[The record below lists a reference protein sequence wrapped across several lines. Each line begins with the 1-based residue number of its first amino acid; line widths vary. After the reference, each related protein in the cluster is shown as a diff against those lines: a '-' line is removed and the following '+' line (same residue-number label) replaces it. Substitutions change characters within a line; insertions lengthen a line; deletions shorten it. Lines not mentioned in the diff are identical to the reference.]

1 MADLPARPDLAQ
13 LRRQAKELLAAAHAG
28 DATALA
34 RLEAVSGRPTLAAA
48 QLALAREHG
57 FASWSQLK
65 DEVEARLAALLSES
79 AMRRFNE
86 PRPEVR
92 ARLETAADARALLA
106 AGAPV
111 NGRSGERETPLITAA
126 SYGDA
131 EVARVLIEA
140 GADLEAKS
148 AANAGGIPE
157 ETALAHAAVFGMTS
171 VLDLLVAAGAR
182 VHSLEEAAAAGDITG
197 WLGPDSSLQA
207 KIRALGFAAD
217 HQRLPVID
225 RLIEADTPVDAFDE
239 VWNRQALRIAAQN
252 GRPASVRRL
261 LDHGA
266 DPNLRDEDGL
276 TALDWCS
283 PARRYLD
290 GPGHAEVEAI
300 LRPLTT
306 SPPGRDR
313 QESRRQSLLRAAF
326 TALAAGDTEPLRAL
340 LEPQAQWIGIPQGET
355 AADTPTCPN
364 QTAIIDLLEHHY
376 ANGRRFQLGKLI
388 EERDRIA
395 AELTIHN
402 PTWSGPVTIYR
413 VFTFHGNTI
422 VRLNDCI
429 DESYA
434 LQILKA

>member
-1 MADLPARPDLAQ
+1 MPDLPTRPDLVQ
-13 LRRQAKELLAAAHAG
+13 LRRQAKELLAAARAG
-28 DATALA
+28 NAQALA
-34 RLEAVSGRPTLAAA
+34 RLDAVAGQPTLAAA

-57 FASWSQLK
+57 FSSWTHLK
-65 DEVEARLAALLSES
+65 AAVEARLAALLSES

-111 NGRSGERETPLITAA
+111 NGRPGERETPLITAA

-131 EVARVLIEA
+131 EVAHVLIEA

-157 ETALAHAAVFGMTS
+157 ETALAHAAVFGMTDI
-171 VLDLLVAAGAR
+171 LDLLVAAGAR
-182 VHSLEEAAAAGDITG
+182 VHSLEEAAAAGDISG
-197 WLGPDSSLQA
+197 WLKPDSPLQA
-207 KIRALGFAAD
+207 KIRALVFAAD

-239 VWNRQALRIAAQN
+239 VWNRQALRTAAQN

-266 DPNLRDEDGL
+266 DPNLHDDDDL
-276 TALDWCS
+276 IALDWCS

-300 LRPLTT
+300 LQPPRWTIDAFQSRQRPC
-306 SPPGRDR
+306 SPATGSPRR
-313 QESRRQSLLRAAF
+313 RWSSRPRGAPSACAH
-326 TALAAGDTEPLRAL
+326 TWT
-340 LEPQAQWIGIPQGET
+340 T
-355 AADTPTCPN
+355 AAPWLSPATTDR
-364 QTAIIDLLEHHY
+364 IRR
-376 ANGRRFQLGKLI
+376 GRRACSSCSPGPML
-388 EERDRIA
+388 ERPSSSSA
-395 AELTIHN
+395 SKSSGG
-402 PTWSGPVTIYR
+402 PTWPPRSSRPGTRPACTA
-413 VFTFHGNTI
+413 TGT
-422 VRLNDCI
+422 
-429 DESYA
+429 ET
-434 LQILKA
+434 

>member
-1 MADLPARPDLAQ
+1 
-13 LRRQAKELLAAAHAG
+13 
-28 DATALA
+28 
-34 RLEAVSGRPTLAAA
+34 
-48 QLALAREHG
+48 
-57 FASWSQLK
+57 
-65 DEVEARLAALLSES
+65 
-79 AMRRFNE
+79 MRRFNE
-86 PRPEVR
+86 PRPAVR
-92 ARLETAADARALLA
+92 GRLETAADARALLA

-111 NGRSGERETPLITAA
+111 NGRPGDRETPLITAA

-131 EVARVLIEA
+131 EVAHVLIKA

-157 ETALAHAAVFGMTS
+157 ETALAHAAVFGMTD

-182 VHSLEEAAAAGDITG
+182 VHSLEEAAAAGDISG
-197 WLGPDSSLQA
+197 WLKPDSPLQA
-207 KIRALGFAAD
+207 KIRALVFAAD

-239 VWNRQALRIAAQN
+239 VWNRQALRTAAQN

-266 DPNLRDEDGL
+266 DPNLRDDDDL

-306 SPPGRDR
+306 SQPAPRNE
-313 QESRRQSLLRAAF
+313 QAASRQSLLRAAF
-326 TALAAGDTEPLRAL
+326 TALDDGDTEPLRAL
-340 LEPQAQWIGIPQGET
+340 LDPQAQWIGIPQGET
-355 AADTPTCPN
+355 ATETPTCPN
-364 QTAIIDLLEHHY
+364 QAAILDLLEHHH

-395 AELTIHN
+395 AELTVHN
-402 PTWSGPVTIYR
+402 PNWSSPVTIYR
-413 VFTFHGNTI
+413 VFTFHDDTI